1 MQLAGQQTL
10 GPAGVV
16 LLAEVELLRYALLGW
31 WAKPEV
37 TPEATAFSSYQDS
50 GFTAFAIMLGV
61 ALAVETTVLHLLV
74 SIWSTRV
81 AGWLLFFDVYSLV
94 MLLAHGQAVRLRP
107 SLLTADALHRN
118 VGFVWHLTVPL
129 AERVAIE
136 SLRNNPKPVA
146 GLLNLTKLLF
156 TPPNLLLT
164 FAQPVVV
171 KGPYRMQRTSRHLAI
186 YLDQPQQFKEAIE
199 Q

>member
-1 MQLAGQQTL
+1 
-10 GPAGVV
+10 V
-16 LLAEVELLRYALLGW
+16 LLIAEIELLRYALLGW

-50 GFTAFAIMLGV
+50 GFTAFAVMLGV
-61 ALAVETTVLHLLV
+61 ALAVETAVLHLLV

-81 AGWLLFFDVYSLV
+81 AGWLSFFEVYSLV

-107 SLLTADALHRN
+107 SLLTADTLHLH

-129 AERVAIE
+129 SELVAIE
-136 SLRNNPKPVA
+136 SLRDIPKPTA

-171 KGPYRMQRTSRHLAI
+171 KGPYGMQRTGRRLAI
-186 YLDQPQQFKEAIE
+186 YLDQPQQFREALA